1 MSEHL
6 TEADISA
13 WVLGDR
19 SNPHVTECA
28 ECRIEVASME
38 AALLQFRASAHEVA
52 ARQTPVVARVAEPQ
66 RWWPQ
71 LAFAA
76 VAVALLLAI
85 PAWQRAERERVA
97 KQEAA
102 DTALL
107 RQVDAEVS
115 RAVPGPMEPL
125 VSLVS
130 WDGSNTQ

>member
-1 MSEHL
+1 MNEHL

-13 WVLGDR
+13 WVMGDR
-19 SNPHVTECA
+19 SNTHVTECA
-28 ECRIEVASME
+28 ECRIEVAAME
-38 AALLQFRASAHEVA
+38 AALLEFRASAHELA
-52 ARQTPVVARVAEPQ
+52 AGQTPVVRVAEP
-66 RWWPQ
+66 RPWWPQ
-71 LAFAA
+71 LALAA
-76 VAVALLLAI
+76 TAVALLLAI